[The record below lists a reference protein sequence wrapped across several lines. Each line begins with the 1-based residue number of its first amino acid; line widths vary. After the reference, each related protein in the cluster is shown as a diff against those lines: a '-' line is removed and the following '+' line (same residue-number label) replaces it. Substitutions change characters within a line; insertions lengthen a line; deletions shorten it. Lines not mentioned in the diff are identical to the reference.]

1 MFEGNVC
8 SFYGSMFICNRKAES
23 SSYPD
28 WFPAI
33 DSEIVNE
40 DKELLDIYHHSFN
53 DDNIDIDLL
62 MTILHEVHRYQDGG
76 KSM

>member
-8 SFYGSMFICNRKAES
+8 SFYGSMFIYDRRAES

-28 WFPAI
+28 WLPAN
-33 DSEIVNE
+33 DSEIAQE
-40 DKELLDIYHHSFN
+40 YKELLDIYHHSFN

-62 MTILHEVHRYQDGG
+62 MTILHEVHSSQDKG
-76 KSM
+76 KSK